1 MRHERRWTRRR
12 LIRNGAVAAAA
23 AGFGR
28 AGSGAPGEYRRG
40 GMIYRPLG
48 RTGISVSLLA
58 FGSHTDPAYKRKA
71 AFGHV
76 LTEEGQARRDRLL
89 ERAFELGVNLVD
101 VYENEGQWEPLAR
114 LVKSRRHQVL
124 ISTVNNH
131 PEFIGKN
138 VDRAARL
145 FGHVDLFRT
154 VCLVDQPD
162 GRLLENW
169 DVLRKAKEAG
179 KVRAIGVASHTERQ
193 MMVALRELDGLDYL
207 FFPYNFIHA
216 GADYSEFLPAAVER
230 GLGLV
235 AIKPLAAG
243 SIANLDPRAR
253 RPARPENPNFELYQS
268 ANRGILPAVVAELTK
283 NLDRM
288 GDETLCQ
295 AALRYVY
302 SRPYLSCAI
311 PGMFDQAYLE
321 DNFAALGRYHEL
333 SREAAAALEAARTL
347 ARALGRRWLQPAYS
361 WLEEEWYGHL

>member
-1 MRHERRWTRRR
+1 MKRQCQWTRRR
-12 LIRNGAVAAAA
+12 LVRSGAMAMAAALGSSRATA
-23 AGFGR
+23 ASEF
-28 AGSGAPGEYRRG
+28 RRG

-48 RTGISVSLLA
+48 RTGIDVSLLA

-71 AFGHV
+71 ALGNV
-76 LTEEGQARRDRLL
+76 LTENGQVQRDRLL
-89 ERAFELGVNLVD
+89 AQAFDLGVNLVD

-114 LVKSRRHQVL
+114 LVNPRRGKVL

-131 PEFIGKN
+131 PEFVGKN
-138 VDRAARL
+138 IDRAAKL
-145 FGHVDLFRT
+145 YGHVDLFRI
-154 VCLVDQPD
+154 VCLVDEAD
-162 GRLLENW
+162 SRLLENW
-169 DVLRKAKEAG
+169 DILRKAKEAG

-193 MMVALRELDGLDYL
+193 MMVAVRELEGLDFL
-207 FFPYNFIHA
+207 FLPYNFIHA
-216 GADYSEFLPAAVER
+216 GADYSEFLPVAIER

-253 RPARPENPNFELYQS
+253 KGSKPENPNLQLYQS
-268 ANRGILPAVVAELTK
+268 TNRGILPAVVAELTK
-283 NLDRM
+283 NLNRM

-311 PGMFDQAYLE
+311 PGMFDEAYLE
-321 DNFAALGRYHEL
+321 DNY
-333 SREAAAALEAARTL
+333 AALERYREQSQETRAALESAREL
-347 ARALGRRWLQPAYS
+347 ARALGRGWLRPAYS

>member
-1 MRHERRWTRRR
+1 VQHPCPWTRRR
-12 LIRNGAVAAAA
+12 LIARGALAAAA
-23 AGFGR
+23 SLAKP
-28 AGSGAPGEYRRG
+28 GAAARGEFRRG

-48 RTGISVSLLA
+48 KTGMYVSLLA
-58 FGSHTDPAYKRKA
+58 FGSHTDPAYKRQA
-71 AFGHV
+71 DFGNV

-89 ERAFELGVNLVD
+89 EKAFDLGVNLVD

-114 LVKSRRHQVL
+114 LVKSRRDKVL
-124 ISTVNNH
+124 VSTVNNH

-138 VDRAARL
+138 IDRAARL
-145 FGHVDLFRT
+145 FGHVDLYRT
-154 VCLVDQPD
+154 VCLVDAPD
-162 GRLLENW
+162 RRLLENW
-169 DVLRKAKEAG
+169 DVLRKAKQAG

-193 MMVALRELDGLDYL
+193 MMVALGELDGLDYL

-216 GADYSEFLPAAVER
+216 GADYSEFLPQAIER
-230 GLGLV
+230 GLGLI

-253 RPARPENPNFELYQS
+253 RPAPPENPNFELYQS

-311 PGMFDQAYLE
+311 PGMFDEVYLE
-321 DNFAALGRYHEL
+321 DNYAALGRYHEL
-333 SREAAAALEAARTL
+333 SREASAALGSARKL
-347 ARALGRRWLQPAYS
+347 ARALGRRWLRPAYS

>member
-1 MRHERRWTRRR
+1 MNNAREACLWTRRR
-12 LIRNGAVAAAA
+12 LMRAGALAAA
-23 AGFGR
+23 AGF
-28 AGSGAPGEYRRG
+28 AGGGTPGEYRRG
-40 GMIYRPLG
+40 GMVYRPLG
-48 RTGISVSLLA
+48 RTGIHVSLLA
-58 FGSHTDPAYKRKA
+58 VGSHTDPAYRRRA
-71 AFGHV
+71 DFGNV

-89 ERAFELGVNLVD
+89 ARAFDLGVNLVD

-114 LVKSRRHQVL
+114 LVKPRRDRVL
-124 ISTVNNH
+124 VSTVNNH

-138 VDRAARL
+138 IDRAARL
-145 FGHVDLFRT
+145 FGHVDLFRI

-162 GRLLENW
+162 ARLLENW

-193 MMVALRELDGLDYL
+193 MTVALAELDGLDYL
-207 FFPYNFIHA
+207 FLPYNFIHA
-216 GADYSEFLPAAVER
+216 AADYGEFLPEAIER

-253 RPARPENPNFELYQS
+253 RPAKPENPNFELYQS
-268 ANRGILPAVVAELTK
+268 ANRGILAAVVAESTK
-283 NLDRM
+283 NLDRL

-311 PGMFDQAYLE
+311 PGMFDEAYLE
-321 DNFAALGRYHEL
+321 ENYAALTRYSEL
-333 SREAAAALEAARTL
+333 RQEAAAALDSARKL
-347 ARALGRRWLQPAYS
+347 ARVLGRRWLRPAYS